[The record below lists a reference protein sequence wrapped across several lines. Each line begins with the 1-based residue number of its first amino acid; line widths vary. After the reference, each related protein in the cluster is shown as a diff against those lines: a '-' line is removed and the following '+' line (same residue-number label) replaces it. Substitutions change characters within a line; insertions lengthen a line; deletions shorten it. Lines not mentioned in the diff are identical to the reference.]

1 MSRRQPNEQLT
12 ALLAEAEW
20 SAGVLAR
27 EVNALGAAR
36 ELDLHYTRSSVACW
50 LNGSRPPAPVPELV
64 AQVLSRRTGR
74 LLVPQD
80 TGLAQLADRTE
91 TVPIPSLEAAESAE
105 PVRRLVA
112 LCRGDIDP
120 ARRAFLAGTEYS
132 PLGPP
137 LPAWPDATGARPP
150 SGPLGR
156 AAPVD
161 IRKLDDMARLF
172 SSLSAAHGGAHART
186 SLASYLADDVAPLLL
201 TRAPDG
207 LHSQLCS
214 QAARLTHLL
223 ATMTADTGYEGLAQ
237 LYFRTALSMAREGG
251 DRPTY
256 AITLRVMSGQALRLG
271 HPDTATRLIQG
282 AVRTAEPG
290 AGPDLTSFLLTQ
302 RALIHAAEGRSR
314 LALTDL
320 EAAEEEHGSAAGPA
334 GPFTAY
340 PRAGL
345 DYQRAA
351 VFRAL
356 GRPDDSLTALRGA
369 VRHRKSAQRLHYA
382 LTQAHLAESLLRVG
396 HLEAA
401 CSHWHTFL
409 DHYPHLRSVR
419 IDHALARLQR
429 ALLAFPRQPHASA
442 LSDRARTLASPVRG
456 R

>member
-1 MSRRQPNEQLT
+1 
-12 ALLAEAEW
+12 
-20 SAGVLAR
+20 
-27 EVNALGAAR
+27 
-36 ELDLHYTRSSVACW
+36 
-50 LNGSRPPAPVPELV
+50 
-64 AQVLSRRTGR
+64 
-74 LLVPQD
+74 
-80 TGLAQLADRTE
+80 
-91 TVPIPSLEAAESAE
+91 PIPSAEATETTE
-105 PVRRLVA
+105 PARRLVA

-120 ARRAFLAGTEYS
+120 ARRAFLAGAEYR
-132 PLGPP
+132 PADPR
-137 LPAWPDATGARPP
+137 LPDWSDAGGDRPP

-161 IRKLDDMARLF
+161 IRMLDDMAWLF
-172 SSLSAAHGGAHART
+172 SSLSSAHGGAHART

-201 TRAPDG
+201 TRASDG
-207 LHSQLCS
+207 LHSQLCAR
-214 QAARLTHLL
+214 AARLTHLL

-251 DRPTY
+251 DRRTY

-271 HPDTATRLIQG
+271 HPGTATRLIQE

-302 RALIHAAEGRSR
+302 RALIHADGGRTR
-314 LALTDL
+314 LALADL
-320 EAAEEEHGSAAGPA
+320 DAAEEEHGGSAGAA

-356 GRPDDSLTALRGA
+356 GRPDDSLAALQGA

-382 LTQAHLAESLLRVG
+382 LTQARLAESLLRVG

-419 IDHALARLQR
+419 IDHALDRLQR
-429 ALLAFPRQPHASA
+429 ALLAFPRQPYAAA
-442 LSDRARTLASPVRG
+442 LGDRARALASPVRG
-456 R
+456 H